1 MHIANPIYDVTFKR
15 MMENNRIAK
24 FLLGTILRCEI
35 LSLESTST
43 EYTTKTKEPPHYTVT
58 RLDFAAKIHTK
69 EEGEQEVLIEV
80 QKANHP
86 GDILRFRRYLG
97 SKYQNSK
104 LPLITVYFLGFKLD
118 DINAPATLFS
128 VGGQDLLTN
137 MAIETKN
144 KFVKLLTHASYII
157 QVPRINRSE
166 KSMLNKLLTI
176 FDQKSVLKDAPY
188 ISDLHLKKIEPEMKE
203 MVDVLQ
209 SIVANKRLRAK
220 LEKEEYDN
228 QLIEDYFDR
237 NERML
242 AEKDLLIE
250 EKEETIKGKDI
261 LLEVKD
267 ETIKVKDETIKV
279 KDETIK
285 EKEVTIKEKE
295 VTIKEKD
302 ETIKGKDETIKEKE
316 ETIKEK
322 DETLLTTVNN
332 LHKVGMSTQQISKI
346 TGLSVQKIVK
356 ILKE

>member
-24 FLLGTILRCEI
+24 YLLGTILKCEI
-35 LSLESTST
+35 LSLEATST

-58 RLDFAAKIHTK
+58 RLDFAAKIYTK

-80 QKANHP
+80 QKAKHT

-97 SKYQNSK
+97 SKYKNSK

-137 MAIETKN
+137 AAIVTNN

-166 KSMLNKLLTI
+166 KSRLNKLLTV

-188 ISDLHLKKIEPEMKE
+188 IKDLNLKKIEPEMKE

-237 NERML
+237 NERLL
-242 AEKDLLIE
+242 AEKDLLLE
-250 EKEETIKGKDI
+250 EKDD
-261 LLEVKD
+261 V
-267 ETIKVKDETIKV
+267 
-279 KDETIK
+279 
-285 EKEVTIKEKE
+285 
-295 VTIKEKD
+295 IKEKD
-302 ETIKGKDETIKEKE
+302 ETIKEKDILLEEKDDV
-316 ETIKEK
+316 IKEK
-322 DETLLTTVNN
+322 DETFITTVNN
-332 LHKVGMSTQQISKI
+332 LHKTGMSAQQISKI
-346 TGLSVQKIVK
+346 TGLCVENIVK
-356 ILKE
+356 ILKK